1 MVFSTI
7 IFICVFLPVTIIGY
21 YIMPSKAKNY
31 WLLIMSL
38 LFYAWGEPGA
48 VWVMLGSI
56 LCNYILARLIARNRE
71 AGGSKSKRLLILA
84 VFINLAVLFVFKY
97 LTFATGNLHALS
109 ERFPVIEIA
118 LPIGISFY
126 TFQGLSY
133 VIDVYR
139 GEEAQKNPFFLAL
152 YISMFPQLIAGPIV
166 RYRDVREELAV
177 RKHTVEDFAAGINRF
192 TRGLAKKAVLANQIG
207 ELADQILEGNYAV
220 MSCPVAWL
228 GTIAYTLQIYLDFS
242 AYSDMAIGLG
252 RMFGFHFLE
261 NFDYPYISC
270 SVREFWR
277 RWHMSLSRWFR
288 DYLYIPMGGSRQG
301 NVYLHLLV
309 VFLVTGIWHGAGW
322 GFMVWGLWHGL
333 FVILERWLENRKK
346 GRSKSIFGWGYTMLV
361 VMLGWTLFRI
371 VDIRA
376 FGQYCSVLLKF
387 GEGDFTAFDI
397 RYYLTNQRIFYL
409 LLSVLVCLPLKDILA
424 KSAVMKRLAAANRLA
439 VANEIAGK
447 LLTLVLLAI
456 SFIYIINSTYNP
468 FIYFRF

>member
-97 LTFATGNLHALS
+97 LTFATGNLHALT

-139 GEEAQKNPFFLAL
+139 GEEDQKNPFFLAL

-166 RYRDVREELAV
+166 RYRDVREELAG

-333 FVILERWLENRKK
+333 FVVLERWLENRKK

-424 KSAVMKRLAAANRLA
+424 RLHMNTSKKEKSQLNQQL
-439 VANEIAGK
+439 I
-447 LLTLVLLAI
+447 LVL
-456 SFIYIINSTYNP
+456 N
-468 FIYFRF
+468 